1 MAYILKTSVIFCF
14 QPILPVTSPIL
25 PVVPMMMSDV
35 SALIRCVMATTTAL
49 IKAMKMDVIQVML
62 LVYPKSNQR
71 SVVDRI
77 LCFESECFY
86 CNIYDIEVFHLNL
99 PQFSKKYHL

>member
-1 MAYILKTSVIFCF
+1 MAYILKRSVISCF

-62 LVYPKSNQR
+62 LVYPKSNYRKDQLLTEYYA
-71 SVVDRI
+71 SS
-77 LCFESECFY
+77 L
-86 CNIYDIEVFHLNL
+86 NVFTAT
-99 PQFSKKYHL
+99 FMI